1 MYSPPNHHQQHRQ
14 PGVGLARYVSAPG
27 SFLSNIV
34 DSVMG
39 SGNEDDFT
47 HASQNHHITHQHQQ
61 QQQNQNQLH
70 QYFSNGNSSTMSSNE
85 SSLAD
90 LKPMFQTDSRV
101 YNNNGNATTTATT
114 TTTTT
119 SNGGLQRSYGM
130 NQVAAAAGNS
140 SSLLRHSSS
149 PAGFF
154 NNLMVDNGFSISNG
168 AGGGYTKAGTNTIGH
183 GRLKTQLSF
192 TQDSLSQIS
201 EVGESVAGGSSDE
214 GFTVGTWDDAIN
226 FSNAANK
233 RAKNNNGDIMNM
245 SDLESQSLF
254 NLPRYQSDSV
264 QCKTRA
270 RRGFAT
276 HPRSIAERERRG
288 RISENLRK
296 LQELV
301 PNMDKQTSTA
311 DMLDLA
317 VQHIK
322 GLQGDVQKLNKD
334 LEGCTCECRKS
345 T

>member
-1 MYSPPNHHQQHRQ
+1 MYSPPNHQHRQ

-27 SFLSNIV
+27 SFISNIV

-39 SGNEDDFT
+39 GSGNEDF
-47 HASQNHHITHQHQQ
+47 SNGSPNHHITHQHQQ
-61 QQQNQNQLH
+61 QQQNQLH
-70 QYFSNGNSSTMSSNE
+70 HYFSNGSSTNE
-85 SSLAD
+85 SSQAD
-90 LKPMFQTDSRV
+90 LKPIFQTDSRV
-101 YNNNGNATTTATT
+101 YNNGNATTTAATT

-119 SNGGLQRSYGM
+119 SSGGGLQRSYDM
-130 NQVAAAAGNS
+130 NQVASAAGN

-154 NNLMVDNGFSISNG
+154 NHLMVDNGFSISNG
-168 AGGGYTKAGTNTIGH
+168 VGGYTKAGTNTIGH

-233 RAKNNNGDIMNM
+233 RAKNNSGDIMNM

-254 NLPRYQSDSV
+254 NLPRYQGDSV

-288 RISENLRK
+288 RIAENLRK

-334 LEGCTCECRKS
+334 LEGCTCECKKS

>member
-1 MYSPPNHHQQHRQ
+1 MYSPPNHQHRQ

-27 SFLSNIV
+27 SFISNMV
-34 DSVMG
+34 DSVLGG
-39 SGNEDDFT
+39 SGNEDYSNG
-47 HASQNHHITHQHQQ
+47 SQNHHITHQHQQ
-61 QQQNQNQLH
+61 QNQLH
-70 QYFSNGNSSTMSSNE
+70 HYFSNGSSTMSSNIE
-85 SSLAD
+85 SSQTD
-90 LKPMFQTDSRV
+90 LKPIFQTDSRV
-101 YNNNGNATTTATT
+101 YNNGNATT

-119 SNGGLQRSYGM
+119 TTSSGGGLQRSYDM
-130 NQVAAAAGNS
+130 NQVASVAGN

-168 AGGGYTKAGTNTIGH
+168 VGGYTKAGNNTIGH

-214 GFTVGTWDDAIN
+214 GFTVSTWDDVIN
-226 FSNAANK
+226 FSNTANK

-254 NLPRYQSDSV
+254 NHPRYQSDSV
-264 QCKTRA
+264 QFKTRA

-276 HPRSIAERERRG
+276 HPRSIAERDRRG
-288 RISENLRK
+288 RISVNMRK
-296 LQELV
+296 LEELV
-301 PNMDKQTSTA
+301 PNVDKQTSNA

-322 GLQGDVQKLNKD
+322 GLQGDIQKLNKD

>member
-39 SGNEDDFT
+39 SGDEDFT
-47 HASQNHHITHQHQQ
+47 NGSQNHHITHQHQQ
-61 QQQNQNQLH
+61 QQQQQQNQLH
-70 QYFSNGNSSTMSSNE
+70 HYYSNGNSSTMSSNE

-90 LKPMFQTDSRV
+90 LKPMFQTDSRA

-114 TTTTT
+114 TTA
-119 SNGGLQRSYGM
+119 SNGGGGDLQRSYGM

-154 NNLMVDNGFSISNG
+154 NHLMVDNGFSISNG
-168 AGGGYTKAGTNTIGH
+168 AGGGYTKAGTSTIGH
-183 GRLKTQLSF
+183 GRLKTQLS
-192 TQDSLSQIS
+192 
-201 EVGESVAGGSSDE
+201 GSSDE

-233 RAKNNNGDIMNM
+233 RAKNNNGDVMNM

-334 LEGCTCECRKS
+334 LEGCSCECRKS